1 MSYNIIDDI
10 IPTEAT
16 RKNVRAMLP
25 VLVYWAKTG
34 QTNHTYGDLTRA
46 IGKTKFSGIGYSL
59 YAIQTVLN
67 ELSDITGR
75 YIPTLNS
82 LAKNSKTRIPSE
94 GFEFVSKTYNDQDYN
109 GKLTFVE
116 GLDSKATK
124 YQYWDWV
131 LKKLDLL
138 PYDPFSDEELDY
150 IKSTKGEYNGGEGEE
165 HKRLKE
171 YILSNPDTI
180 GIKNVIT
187 AKNEYFLPSGDK
199 LDVYFELKNGNR
211 IAVEV
216 KPSISDDADIIR
228 GVFQCI
234 KYKSVMDALRQIENL
249 NYNTTVIYLTARPIS
264 DMHQRLI
271 ATLEINHIF
280 LDRKI

>member
-1 MSYNIIDDI
+1 MAYNIIDEI
-10 IPTEAT
+10 ISTEAT

-124 YQYWDWV
+124 YKYWDWV

-138 PYDPFSDEELDY
+138 PYDPFSGKELEY
-150 IKSTKGEYNGGEGEE
+150 IKTANSGFNGGEGEE
-165 HKRLKE
+165 HNRLKE
-171 YILSNPDTI
+171 YILSNPDVI

-187 AKNEYFLPSGDK
+187 AKNEYILPSGDK

-228 GVFQCI
+228 GVFQCV
-234 KYKSVMDALRQIENL
+234 KYKSVMEALRKIENL
-249 NYNTTVIYLTARPIS
+249 NYSTTVIYLTARPIS

-271 ATLEINHIF
+271 DILEINHIF
-280 LDRKI
+280 FDFKI